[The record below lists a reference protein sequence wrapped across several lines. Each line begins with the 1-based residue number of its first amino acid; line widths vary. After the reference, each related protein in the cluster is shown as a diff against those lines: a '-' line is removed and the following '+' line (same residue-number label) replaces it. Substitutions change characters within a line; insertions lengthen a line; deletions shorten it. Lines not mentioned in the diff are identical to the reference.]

1 MIYKALRFEFKT
13 PVHFGNGSLTDGE
26 FTLHA
31 DTIFSALCIEAV
43 KDSVQA
49 LDELLDLFLSEKL
62 KISDAFPYVDDTP
75 FVPKPF
81 CYVERNEATGS
92 SVQKKSF
99 KKLKYVSANNLK
111 SFFTSGYNPQEDLEL
126 IKELGQFSLKTSA
139 AINGEEETK
148 PYNIGTYTFS
158 STAKDDK
165 HSGGLYIIIGY
176 EDEQDYYLL
185 CDYLESLSYTGIGG
199 RRSSGLGKF
208 TVKNMK
214 IPQSFLDALNKP
226 AKKSMLLSVSLPTE
240 EEMESALQNA
250 EYNLIKRSGF
260 VSSYSYS
267 DSFERKKDLFVFN
280 SGSCFTNRFSGKI
293 YDVSREG
300 KNHPVYKYAIP
311 MWLGVNV

>member
-1 MIYKALRFEFKT
+1 MIYKALKFEFKT
-13 PVHFGNGSLTDGE
+13 PVHFGNGSLTDGD

-43 KDSVQA
+43 KNSVEA
-49 LDELLDLFLSEKL
+49 LDELVELFSSERL

-81 CYVERNEATGS
+81 CYVERNESTGS
-92 SVQKKSF
+92 SVLKKSF
-99 KKLKYVSANNLK
+99 KKLKYVSAKNLE
-111 SFFTSGYNPQEDLEL
+111 SFFTSGYNPQEDIEL

-148 PYNIGTYTFS
+148 PYNIETYTFAG
-158 STAKDDK
+158 TATTDK
-165 HSGGLYIIIGY
+165 HNGGLYVIVGY
-176 EDEQDYYLL
+176 ENEQDYYLL
-185 CDYLESLSYTGIGG
+185 CDYLDSLSYTGIGG

-208 TVKNMK
+208 TVRNMK
-214 IPQSFLDALNKP
+214 LPQGFVDALDKP
-226 AKKSMLLSVSLPTE
+226 SGKSMLLSVALPAE
-240 EEMESALQNA
+240 AEMESALQNA

-280 SGSCFTNRFSGKI
+280 SGSCFANRFNGKI